1 MSASIEQVYM
11 EYKGL
16 LFSLA
21 YRMTGSA
28 AEAEDIVQETFAAL
42 AGADLNEIRHVKS
55 YWCTLRPIFS
65 GRRVASF
72 WLGIWPRWANHSA
85 MEIRSING
93 QDGIAVFS
101 QGELKIIVQISLNQQ
116 EDRIERMYLIV
127 NPDKLAHL
135 QKINGGN
142 RSQTGEVARL

>member
-1 MSASIEQVYM
+1 MHTAP
-11 EYKGL
+11 
-16 LFSLA
+16 
-21 YRMTGSA
+21 
-28 AEAEDIVQETFAAL
+28 D
-42 AGADLNEIRHVKS
+42 
-55 YWCTLRPIFS
+55 FS